1 MSRRDKPEAGA
12 LVYGGIPRA
21 NLMPPEVGMRRRESA
36 RRRSLIAL
44 SALAI
49 ALVVAGVVASFLY
62 AAAAE
67 QRLADER
74 RITDQL
80 LQTQLEF
87 TEVTQVRADL
97 QTIVDLRTELAAVEV
112 LWADALAPYLDVL
125 GDGTEVSALTVR
137 SDEPA
142 QPQLGITG
150 PLRQPRVAT
159 VSMTVVT
166 DRVPQPW
173 LWFRAWEQFETFAD
187 ASIDRITLKDGESYD
202 VIVTIN
208 LNLEAL
214 SQRFAEADPDGADD
228 EGSGTTEE
236 DDQ

>member
-1 MSRRDKPEAGA
+1 MSKRDKSETGV

-44 SALAI
+44 SALVVVA
-49 ALVVAGVVASFLY
+49 VVAGVVASFLY

-97 QTIVDLRTELAAVEV
+97 QTILDLRTQLASVEV
-112 LWADALAPYLDVL
+112 LWADALAPYLEAL
-125 GDGTEVSALTVR
+125 GDDVEVSAVSVL
-137 SDEPA
+137 SDQPA
-142 QPQLGITG
+142 QPPLGVTG

-159 VSMTVVT
+159 VNLTVT
-166 DRVPQPW
+166 TPRTPEPW
-173 LWFRAWEQFETFAD
+173 IWFREWEKVSTFAD
-187 ASIDRITLKDGESYD
+187 ASIGRVTLNDVDGYD
-202 VIVTIN
+202 VVLTIN
-208 LNLEAL
+208 LNAEAL
-214 SQRFAEADPDGADD
+214 SQRFSSPDLDE
-228 EGSGTTEE
+228 EGSGTDEE
-236 DDQ
+236 GDQ